1 MKALY
6 IPAVILT
13 AILCFSLWTGRYV
26 DNRVQT
32 WQQMLEA
39 ADRAARQED
48 WDQVEVYLRDA
59 IRDWN
64 RSSPFL
70 HTLMEHDELDEA
82 ENLLAGAMAACQVRD
97 QADFHK
103 LLSQLAA
110 QLDHLA
116 ETQAL
121 DLQNIL

>member
-6 IPAVILT
+6 IPAAILA

-26 DNRVQT
+26 DSRVQT
-32 WQQMLEA
+32 WQQILESADHA
-39 ADRAARQED
+39 ADQED
-48 WDQVEVYLRDA
+48 WDQAESRLREA
-59 IRDWN
+59 ERNWET
-64 RSSPFL
+64 SSAFL
-70 HTLMEHDELDEA
+70 HTIMEHDELDEA
-82 ENLLAGAMAACQVRD
+82 ETLLAGTMAACEVRD
-97 QADFHK
+97 QADLHK
-103 LLSQLAA
+103 LLSQLMA

>member
-6 IPAVILT
+6 IPAAILT

-26 DNRVQT
+26 DSRVET
-32 WQQMLEA
+32 WQQMLER
-39 ADRAARQED
+39 ADRAAGQED
-48 WDQVEVYLRDA
+48 WAQAESRLREA
-59 IRDWN
+59 ARDW
-64 RSSPFL
+64 RKSAPFL

-82 ENLLAGAMAACQVRD
+82 ETLLAGAMAACQVRD

-103 LLSQLAA
+103 LLSQLRA

>member
-32 WQQMLEA
+32 WQQMLES
-39 ADRAARQED
+39 ADRAAGRED
-48 WDQVEVYLRDA
+48 WEQVERRLRETA
-59 IRDWN
+59 RDWQK
-64 RSSPFL
+64 SAPFL
-70 HTLMEHDELDEA
+70 HTLMEHDELDET
-82 ENLLAGAMAACQVRD
+82 ENLLAGAMAACQIRD

-103 LLSQLAA
+103 LLSQLTA